1 MSKPS
6 EALSASEFCFVVTS
20 APMNLLHEK
29 LLQRFLSSSDIAKL
43 KEHIAGFL
51 KPEWSHFHPGV
62 MEKMGTKKA
71 IVMPFKFDS
80 FFMAA
85 AFLCEL
91 RDLHIKKVSVA
102 TNTWGATA

>member
-6 EALSASEFCFVVTS
+6 EALSASEFCLVVTS

-51 KPEWSHFHPGV
+51 KPEWLHFHPGV

-71 IVMPFKFDS
+71 IAVPRKFDS
-80 FFMAA
+80 FFTAA

-91 RDLHIKKVSVA
+91 RDLHLRKVSVA
-102 TNTWGATA
+102 TNT